1 MKKRL
6 NCVMLIDDNP
16 HDNFFHERVIRK
28 MDCAQ
33 LILAFQSAKDA
44 LNFIQMK
51 QAHPEA
57 HPDLIFLDINM
68 PGMNGWDF
76 LESYYL
82 LEPEY
87 QSSVVVVMLSTSQ
100 NPDDHKKARELNLI
114 SSFET
119 KPLTEESL
127 GKILQKFFPEYF

>member
-1 MKKRL
+1 MEKRL

-28 MDCAQ
+28 MDCTQ
-33 LILAFQSAKDA
+33 LILAFQAAKDA
-44 LNFIQMK
+44 LDFIREK
-51 QAHPEA
+51 NAHPEA

-76 LESYYL
+76 LNEYDK
-82 LEPEY
+82 LEPEF
-87 QSSVVVVMLSTSQ
+87 QSRAVIVMLSTSK
-100 NPDDHKKARELNLI
+100 NPDDHKKAREMNQVSI
-114 SSFET
+114 FET

-127 GKILQKFFPEYF
+127 AKILQKFFPDYL

>member
-1 MKKRL
+1 MEKRL

-28 MDCAQ
+28 MDCTQ
-33 LILAFQSAKDA
+33 LILAFQSGKDA
-44 LNFIQMK
+44 LDFIRMK
-51 QAHPEA
+51 EVHPEA

-76 LESYYL
+76 LDEYYN
-82 LEPEY
+82 LEPEL
-87 QSSVVVVMLSTSQ
+87 QSRVIIVMLSTSQ
-100 NPDDHKKARELNLI
+100 NPDDHRKARELSLV
-114 SSFET
+114 SAFET

-127 GKILQKFFPEYF
+127 GKILQQFFPDYL